1 MIKMSPVI
9 KELQLKRDCISTI
22 VVFTGQHKD
31 TLQQLAVSFGIEP
44 DFFLDVMQ
52 QDQSLAS
59 LTAKLLMKIDRIVSQ
74 EKPDW
79 IVAQGDTTSVFAAAL
94 VGFYHKI
101 KFAHIEAGLRT
112 FNKYSPFPEELNRF
126 VSGYIAD
133 VHFAPTTKAVEHLIS
148 EKIDPEKIILTGN
161 TGIDALINEA
171 KKTIKL
177 AFKIPQNKKIILV
190 TTHRREN
197 LSKLD
202 GIFSEILKIAKRY
215 KDIHIFYPVHMNPM
229 ISSKAYAMFSD
240 ISNIELLPPL
250 DYTHFIHLMKSCDL
264 ILTDSG
270 GVQEEAPT
278 FGIPVLIIRDTTERP
293 EGVQAGV
300 AQLVKNE
307 EILDYFIN
315 FYENNFAR
323 HNIPNPYGDGKAS
336 KRIVDFF
343 LSL

>member
-171 KKTIKL
+171 KKLLNLRLKFHRIK
-177 AFKIPQNKKIILV
+177 K
-190 TTHRREN
+190 
-197 LSKLD
+197 LS
-202 GIFSEILKIAKRY
+202 
-215 KDIHIFYPVHMNPM
+215 
-229 ISSKAYAMFSD
+229 
-240 ISNIELLPPL
+240 
-250 DYTHFIHLMKSCDL
+250 
-264 ILTDSG
+264 
-270 GVQEEAPT
+270 
-278 FGIPVLIIRDTTERP
+278 
-293 EGVQAGV
+293 
-300 AQLVKNE
+300 
-307 EILDYFIN
+307 
-315 FYENNFAR
+315 
-323 HNIPNPYGDGKAS
+323 
-336 KRIVDFF
+336 
-343 LSL
+343 